1 MGLTRWSTLSLLTA
15 VCLLSS
21 SLAVADPIIGQV
33 DDFEDGTTQDW
44 IVNLL
49 GMAPPP
55 PAALPIN
62 VPTGGPGG
70 LDDSFLRLTSLGGN
84 GPGSR
89 LVVINLAPRW
99 TRDYLAAGVTALT
112 MDVNNLAS
120 PTCSCGSSSNM

>member
-1 MGLTRWSTLSLLTA
+1 MGLARWSTRSLLAT

-21 SLAVADPIIGQV
+21 SLAVADPIVDQV
-33 DDFEDGTTQDW
+33 DDFEDGTTQGW

-55 PAALPIN
+55 PGALPIN

-70 LDDSFLRLTSLGGN
+70 LGDNFLRLASLGGN

-99 TRDYLAAGVTALT
+99 TGTT
-112 MDVNNLAS
+112 S
-120 PTCSCGSSSNM
+120 PRA